1 MSRFND
7 MYGWLYNRYL
17 RELYLQYTVCFLSTM
32 ARTMFLPQQVTRFQ
46 TSGTRGFMNVHGI
59 QKHSVI
65 ARSSSISPSGDSR
78 SGNTMA
84 AWAYGKI
91 GQWLAQRQRLMRV
104 ERLCTTT
111 FFLCKVQTLP
121 FLLGQISNMF
131 LIKVK
136 ALL

>member
-1 MSRFND
+1 
-7 MYGWLYNRYL
+7 
-17 RELYLQYTVCFLSTM
+17 
-32 ARTMFLPQQVTRFQ
+32 
-46 TSGTRGFMNVHGI
+46 
-59 QKHSVI
+59 
-65 ARSSSISPSGDSR
+65 
-78 SGNTMA
+78 MA

-136 ALL
+136 ALLWDFSPNKVDFKTKAVGEGAHSSKISKFIKQKVYKGNIGRDST